1 MDINP
6 KTPESKSD
14 QIVLTVLRP
23 ARVILKDG
31 SVFTADAYSSNPIG
45 FYVIGFWDQESLK
58 KIPEGVEIPADG
70 KSKMTLLLWSEIRA
84 VSFLVEETKPA
95 DNKEESSEKPQ
106 G

>member
-1 MDINP
+1 MENNP
-6 KTPESKSD
+6 KNLNSKSD

-31 SVFTADAYSSNPIG
+31 SVFVADAYSSSPIG

-58 KIPEGVEIPADG
+58 VIEENWQDTDKKIYISPDG
-70 KSKMTLLLWSEIRA
+70 KSKMTLIPWGEIRA
-84 VSFLVEETKPA
+84 VSFLIEEIKPA
-95 DNKEESSEKPQ
+95 ESPQ